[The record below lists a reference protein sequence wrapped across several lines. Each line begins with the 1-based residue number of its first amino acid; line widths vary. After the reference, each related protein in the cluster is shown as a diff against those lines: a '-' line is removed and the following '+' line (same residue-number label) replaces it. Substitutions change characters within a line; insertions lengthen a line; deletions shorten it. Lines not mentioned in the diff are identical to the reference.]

1 VVGRRSSEIATIKA
15 LGMER
20 GQTVRI
26 LMIESAILGAFGSV
40 FGVILGE
47 LLSLVLSATAG
58 GFVARQLEFH
68 LYFQPIWM
76 GLVVGIVTAVVFGL
90 LPAYSAS
97 KIPPAQVLRQKTN
110 ALPHISFIATALIIG
125 GMALIMGLLAGVILD
140 GQFVQGIVLA
150 FATLVACSLLVFLF
164 SGILWVVGKLPL
176 PLGLNYKMARR
187 NLSRS
192 RAKNATTM
200 LVMLVGIFSV
210 ALVIILASSLKDTL
224 KTTLE
229 NSYGYN
235 LSYSS
240 SDKGEV
246 NQMTKLLTDKQVPG
260 VANYVAFAQANV
272 RLISG
277 GGVSAPDLIARKLQN
292 EAQNPNQNQNPVQGS
307 SDNDLAYLAGI
318 SPKDVPGISKI
329 VDGAIFESD
338 NQVIISKG
346 VRDNYGLKI
355 GDKLVYQD
363 LAGGQPFTLT
373 ITGISDQKNFL
384 VSLGS
389 ATTTYNLVQTLPGNL
404 TQFNMNIDRNQLD
417 AAKAFIQTNM
427 GKEPTDLSFITNIFN
442 QLIDQVTAFPILL
455 ALLSLIAG
463 GVLIANN
470 VALAVLERR
479 TEMGVMK
486 TLGAESRR
494 VFQIITWETTIVAFL
509 GAVLGFAL
517 AYGIASALV
526 GVFGSTDN
534 PAVLSISPLI
544 TFGILTLAVGL
555 SLLATFGSAWGA
567 SREKPLVVL
576 RYE

>member
-1 VVGRRSSEIATIKA
+1 
-15 LGMER
+15 
-20 GQTVRI
+20 
-26 LMIESAILGAFGSV
+26 
-40 FGVILGE
+40 
-47 LLSLVLSATAG
+47 
-58 GFVARQLEFH
+58 
-68 LYFQPIWM
+68 
-76 GLVVGIVTAVVFGL
+76 
-90 LPAYSAS
+90 
-97 KIPPAQVLRQKTN
+97 
-110 ALPHISFIATALIIG
+110 
-125 GMALIMGLLAGVILD
+125 
-140 GQFVQGIVLA
+140 
-150 FATLVACSLLVFLF
+150 
-164 SGILWVVGKLPL
+164 
-176 PLGLNYKMARR
+176 
-187 NLSRS
+187 
-192 RAKNATTM
+192 
-200 LVMLVGIFSV
+200 
-210 ALVIILASSLKDTL
+210 
-224 KTTLE
+224 
-229 NSYGYN
+229 
-235 LSYSS
+235 
-240 SDKGEV
+240 
-246 NQMTKLLTDKQVPG
+246 
-260 VANYVAFAQANV
+260 
-272 RLISG
+272 
-277 GGVSAPDLIARKLQN
+277 
-292 EAQNPNQNQNPVQGS
+292 
-307 SDNDLAYLAGI
+307 
-318 SPKDVPGISKI
+318 
-329 VDGAIFESD
+329 
-338 NQVIISKG
+338 VIISKG